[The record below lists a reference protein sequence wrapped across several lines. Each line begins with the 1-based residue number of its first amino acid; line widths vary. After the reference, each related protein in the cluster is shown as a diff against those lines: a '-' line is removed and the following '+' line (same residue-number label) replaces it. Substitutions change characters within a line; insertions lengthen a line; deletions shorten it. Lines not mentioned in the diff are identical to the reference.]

1 MTAPSDFPGSDPSGP
16 TAVPE
21 GLAPPVDPPA
31 AGLAAPP
38 HPDQGAAVEPI
49 RLLLLLGSIWLILV
63 WASMA
68 DNPLLP
74 FVDAVRLHLVES
86 QWLLWLMGL
95 ELVRQ
100 IHYLVSE
107 HWSAYHRFWSDTIF
121 GGFDRAAKR
130 RFSDWT
136 RFRLARIIKLVAFV
150 ALFAVVAGQI
160 LETSPVLALFE
171 TPALGGRR
179 CR

>member
-1 MTAPSDFPGSDPSGP
+1 MP
-16 TAVPE
+16 
-21 GLAPPVDPPA
+21 LWNR
-31 AGLAAPP
+31 
-38 HPDQGAAVEPI
+38 I

-107 HWSAYHRFWSDTIF
+107 HWSAYHRFWSDRVF
-121 GGFDRAAKR
+121 GGFDRATKR

-136 RFRLARIIKLVAFV
+136 RFRLARVIKSSRSSRC
-150 ALFAVVAGQI
+150 
-160 LETSPVLALFE
+160 SPWSRVRSSR
-171 TPALGGRR
+171 PRRCSRCSRRPRWCGRR

>member
-1 MTAPSDFPGSDPSGP
+1 MTAPSHPPGSDHSGP

-31 AGLAAPP
+31 AGPP
-38 HPDQGAAVEPI
+38 PRRTTRAKVPLWNRI

-107 HWSAYHRFWSDTIF
+107 HWSAYHRFWSDSGLRRLRPRDEA
-121 GGFDRAAKR
+121 GGSPTGRA
-130 RFSDWT
+130 S
-136 RFRLARIIKLVAFV
+136 
-150 ALFAVVAGQI
+150 G
-160 LETSPVLALFE
+160 SPE
-171 TPALGGRR
+171 
-179 CR
+179 